1 MIQNIK
7 KYYQKI
13 YIKLKS
19 REIKEENIIIKEQ
32 LEYLFNKDPYY
43 IYEDYKKKE
52 IQKYLKK

>member
-19 REIKEENIIIKEQ
+19 REIKEENITIKEQ
-32 LEYLFNKDPYY
+32 LEYLFKKDPYY